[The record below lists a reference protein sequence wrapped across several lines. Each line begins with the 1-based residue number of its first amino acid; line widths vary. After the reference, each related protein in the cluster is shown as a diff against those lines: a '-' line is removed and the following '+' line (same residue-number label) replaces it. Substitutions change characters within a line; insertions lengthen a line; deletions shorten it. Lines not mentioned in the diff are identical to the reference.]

1 MSEQESKP
9 SSLQPES
16 RFLNRGLFS
25 DHFLKARLPQW
36 KEWQCDGELSEFRKK
51 LVSLYESTKAIL
63 PMANEAQTEK
73 EFVQPVLD
81 LLGYAGSYIV
91 QAPTQ
96 IGEHTNRPDYALFP
110 DQAAK
115 NKAYG
120 KLKDNDYTLCI
131 CVADAKYWE
140 RELDLAKTSPRD
152 TFTNQNPSF
161 QIHQY
166 LVGTKQTWGILT
178 NGRLWRL
185 YCAKSHLPLG
195 NYYQVDLLQLLDA
208 PEEALKYF
216 YLFFRKAALIQVD
229 GKSFLD
235 RVLEDSNQYAVEL
248 EADIKERAYEVVE
261 LLCRGF
267 AAGFSTDQL
276 TGQTLRDIYDNSLT
290 LLYRLLFVF
299 YAEARDLLPLTA
311 NQTYR
316 DKYSLHR
323 LTQEIDEALAKD
335 YHLSAKSTVYYNRAR
350 DLFKLISEGD
360 PDLGVP
366 EYNGGLFNPEE
377 HPFLEN
383 HSIADAFLVRA
394 IHQLARIQDK
404 KLGREVAVDY
414 NTLSELHLGSIYEG
428 LLEFKPRIADSDL
441 VIIKEKGSIK
451 YAPAE
456 KHPEKK
462 VAYKKGEL
470 YLANDKGERKA
481 SGSYY
486 TPEYIVNYI
495 VENTLDPLAKEAQ
508 EKVRAL
514 KPEVD
519 KAIAKWE
526 KLKEQKQGLEPTEKY
541 DRAIAE
547 ERERLLEPYLSLKVL
562 DPAMG
567 SGHFLARATDYLAEA
582 IATDPYI
589 KPPGEIGE
597 DSELTY
603 WRRRVVE
610 SCIYGVDLNPLAVEL
625 AKLTLWLKT
634 MAKSKPLSF
643 LNHHLRVGNSLIG
656 ARVADLD
663 EIPKAKPRRGKAVD
677 LSRAPVQLGLFQ
689 EAFNKKLYDLLQN
702 RALIAQF
709 PTETLEDVHKKEKW
723 ERDFEHNMR
732 RFRILADLWIS
743 TYFGNSVAWDTY
755 NTLVENL
762 QSPEPNW
769 EKLLQKESVQKATAM
784 GEEKRFF
791 HWELEFP
798 EVFYDEKGNRK
809 PDAGFDAVI
818 GNPPYVGF
826 HGFAD
831 VKPVLHELFITTRGK
846 FDIYIPF
853 WERSLALLRE
863 GGVVSFICPSGFMK
877 REHGIGLRELV
888 QKHKLVAL
896 HDFEHAQVF
905 EGVTNYTCIP
915 KIIKGREKTEI
926 VNTMVTFGSDPK
938 SPEFQLT
945 AESLVDQVGGW
956 VLPSKTSVATNI
968 MLTGPHI
975 LPLNKVADIIAE
987 GIVTGKNDVFLLD
1000 SKKWSNGKLESVI
1013 RPALRGECVDRYEI
1027 DWDGTLLIYP
1037 YKIVGENTTVLEET
1051 ALATEAPKTYK
1062 YLTKSKARL
1071 KGRPYFERSG
1081 KLWYELWNQRNMS
1094 HQSQPKLVVQEN
1106 SVRCEFVYDPGEYF
1120 YLDTCCGLSLPSE
1133 SPLSY
1138 FYLLNLLNSSL
1149 VDFAFRKVTVPKAGG
1164 HFIHKPMYL
1173 QQIPIRRINFTT
1185 TKKERKQL
1193 LAKGKKLY
1201 QRYLASH
1208 DWGEVLA
1215 FVGECLPQKADGTPD
1230 TEHEKSDVVHDLLA
1244 FLAEEMTRLNK
1255 EKQSKIKGFLTWLEK
1270 EILKGSVEDQKNK
1283 TRIKDFHNG
1292 TFEDLLDV
1300 LKKNKVV
1307 PDPCPSSIRD
1317 TIASE
1322 FSAAVNALTPLKT
1335 QIEATDSLIDRVVY
1349 RLYGLTEAEIAI
1361 VEGAKTS

>member
-1 MSEQESKP
+1 MAD
-9 SSLQPES
+9 QPGS
-16 RFLNRGLFS
+16 WFVNRGLFS

-36 KEWQCDGELSEFRKK
+36 KEWQQSDKELSTFRQQV
-51 LVSLYESTKAIL
+51 LSLYETKKTIL
-63 PMANEAQTEK
+63 PFLNEPQTER
-73 EFVQPVLD
+73 EFVQPVLE
-81 LLGYAGSYIV
+81 LIGYADSYIP

-96 IGEHTNRPDYALFP
+96 IGERTNRPDYALFP
-110 DQAAK
+110 DQTTK

-120 KLKDNDYTLCI
+120 SSRTIDYTLCI
-131 CVADAKYWE
+131 GVADAKYWE

-185 YCAKSHLPLG
+185 YCARSHLPLG
-195 NYYQVDLLQLLDA
+195 NYYQVDLVQLLDSSD
-208 PEEALKYF
+208 EALKYF

-261 LLCRGF
+261 LLCQGF
-267 AAGFSTDQL
+267 AAGFAPDQL
-276 TGQTLRDIYDNSLT
+276 TEQTLKAIYDNSLT

-299 YAEARDLLPLTA
+299 YAEARDLLPLTV
-311 NQTYR
+311 NKSYR
-316 DKYSLHR
+316 DKYSIHR
-323 LTQEIDEALAKD
+323 LTQEIDETLAKG
-335 YHLSAKSTVYYNRAR
+335 YQLSAKSGIYYSRLT
-350 DLFKLISEGD
+350 DLFKLINEGD

-377 HPFLEN
+377 HPFLEE
-383 HSIADAFLVRA
+383 HTIADAFLVRA

-414 NTLSELHLGSIYEG
+414 NTLSERHLGSIYEG

-441 VIIKEKGSIK
+441 VIIKEKGSTK
-451 YAPAE
+451 YAPAD

-462 VAYKKGEL
+462 AAYSKGEL

-495 VENTLDPLAKEAQ
+495 VENTLDPLTREAQ
-508 EKVRAL
+508 EKVKAL

-519 KAIAKWE
+519 KAVAKWE
-526 KLKEQKQGLEPTEKY
+526 KLKEQKQGLEPTDKY
-541 DRAIAE
+541 DRAIAQ
-547 ERERLLEPYLSLKVL
+547 EREKLLEPYLSLKVL

-567 SGHFLARATDYLAEA
+567 SGHFLARATDFLAVA

-589 KPPGEIGE
+589 EPPGEIGE

-603 WRRRVVE
+603 YRRRVVE

-625 AKLTLWLKT
+625 AKLTLWLST
-634 MAKSKPLSF
+634 VAKNKPLSF
-643 LNHHLRVGNSLIG
+643 LDHHLRCGNSLIG
-656 ARVADLD
+656 ARLDDLQQLPANKKKTTRPSEQLALFDKETLAKDIGLSVGDLTLIQSLPSDTVADIKEKERILKELVERRRLRYKRVADLW
-663 EIPKAKPRRGKAVD
+663 V
-677 LSRAPVQLGLFQ
+677 S
-689 EAFNKKLYDLLQN
+689 
-702 RALIAQF
+702 
-709 PTETLEDVHKKEKW
+709 H
-723 ERDFEHNMR
+723 
-732 RFRILADLWIS
+732 
-743 TYFGNSVAWDTY
+743 YFGNEMD
-755 NTLVENL
+755 N
-762 QSPEPNW
+762 
-769 EKLLQKESVQKATAM
+769 KLYGSLLAMILGKGSIIGAKQAKPYLKQAEALAKER
-784 GEEKRFF
+784 RFF

-798 EVFYDEKGNRK
+798 EVFYDANGNRK
-809 PDAGFDAVI
+809 PNAGFDAVI

-826 HGFAD
+826 HGFED

-853 WERSLALLRE
+853 WERSLTLLRE

-877 REHGIGLRELV
+877 REHGTGLRELV

-915 KIIKGREKTEI
+915 RIFKGRNKAEI
-926 VNTMVTFGSDPK
+926 VNTVVTLGLDPK
-938 SPEFQLT
+938 SPEFQLI
-945 AESLVDQVGGW
+945 AESLADQVGGW
-956 VLPSKTSVATNI
+956 ILPSKTSSATDST
-968 MLTGPHI
+968 LTGPHI
-975 LPLNKVADIIAE
+975 LPLNEMADIIAE
-987 GIVTGKNDVFLLD
+987 GIVTGKNDVFLLN
-1000 SKKWSNGKLESVI
+1000 SKKWSIERLEPVI
-1013 RPALRGECVDRYEI
+1013 RPALRGECIDRYEI
-1027 DWDGTLLIYP
+1027 NWDGTLLIYP
-1037 YKIVGENTTVLEET
+1037 YEIIGENTVVLEET
-1051 ALATEAPKTYK
+1051 ALATEAPETYK
-1062 YLTKSKARL
+1062 YLTKCKARL

-1081 KLWYELWNQRNMS
+1081 KLWYELWNQRSMS
-1094 HQSQPKLVVQEN
+1094 HQSQPKIIVQEN
-1106 SVRCEFVYDPGEYF
+1106 SVRCEFVYAPGEYF
-1120 YLDTCCGLSLPSE
+1120 YLDTCCGLSLPSD

-1138 FYLLNLLNSSL
+1138 FYLLALLNSCL
-1149 VDFAFRKVTVPKAGG
+1149 VDSVFRKITVPKAGG

-1173 QQIPIRRINFTT
+1173 QQIPIRRINFATPE
-1185 TKKERKQL
+1185 KEREQL
-1193 LAKGKKLY
+1193 LEKGKELY
-1201 QRYLASH
+1201 RRYLVSH
-1208 DWGEVLA
+1208 DRGEVLA
-1215 FVGECLPQKADGTPD
+1215 FVAECLPQKADGTPD

-1255 EKQSKIKGFLTWLEK
+1255 EKQSKIKGFLSWLEK

-1283 TRIKDFHNG
+1283 TKIKNFHDG
-1292 TFEDLLDV
+1292 TFEDMLNV

-1322 FSAAVNALTPLKT
+1322 FSAAVNALTPLNSRIK
-1335 QIEATDSLIDRVVY
+1335 ATDDLIDQIVY
-1349 RLYGLTEAEIAI
+1349 RLYGLTADEIAI
-1361 VEGAKTS
+1361 VEGQQSHRVEA